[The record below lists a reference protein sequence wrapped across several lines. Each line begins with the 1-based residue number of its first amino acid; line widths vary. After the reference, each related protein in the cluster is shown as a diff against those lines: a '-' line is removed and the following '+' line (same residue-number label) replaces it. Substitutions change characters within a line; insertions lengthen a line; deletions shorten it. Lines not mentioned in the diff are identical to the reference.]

1 MQKYKN
7 NINKMKASD
16 YYLDIDKVSK
26 LQFEDERIIIH
37 NYYTDMLIYASEDG
51 RLPIAISIKNTLI
64 KAGYLIQ
71 VRDENIEKILS

>member
-1 MQKYKN
+1 
-7 NINKMKASD
+7 MKASD

-26 LQFEDERIIIH
+26 LQSEDERNRIH

-51 RLPIAISIKNTLI
+51 RLSIAISIKNTLI

>member
-1 MQKYKN
+1 
-7 NINKMKASD
+7 MKASD

-26 LQFEDERIIIH
+26 LQSEDERNRIH
-37 NYYTDMLIYASEDG
+37 SYYTDMIIYASEDE
-51 RLPIAISIKNTLI
+51 RLSMAISIKNTLI

>member
-26 LQFEDERIIIH
+26 LQFEDERNRIH
-37 NYYTDMLIYASEDG
+37 SYYTDMLIYASEDG
-51 RLPIAISIKNTLI
+51 RLSMAISIKNTLI

>member
-1 MQKYKN
+1 
-7 NINKMKASD
+7 MKASD

-26 LQFEDERIIIH
+26 LQFEDERSRIH
-37 NYYTDMLIYASEDG
+37 NYYTDMLIYMDDK

>member
-26 LQFEDERIIIH
+26 LQFEDERNRIH
-37 NYYTDMLIYASEDG
+37 NYYTDMLIYALEDE
-51 RLPIAISIKNTLI
+51 RLSMAISIKNTLI

>member
-1 MQKYKN
+1 
-7 NINKMKASD
+7 MKASD

-26 LQFEDERIIIH
+26 LQSEDERNRIH
-37 NYYTDMLIYASEDG
+37 NYYTDMLIYMDDK

>member
-1 MQKYKN
+1 
-7 NINKMKASD
+7 MKASD

-26 LQFEDERIIIH
+26 LQFEDERNRIH
-37 NYYTDMLIYASEDG
+37 NYYTDMIIYASEDG
-51 RLPIAISIKNTLI
+51 RLSMAISIKNTLI

>member
-1 MQKYKN
+1 
-7 NINKMKASD
+7 MKASD

-26 LQFEDERIIIH
+26 LQFEDERSRIH
-37 NYYTDMLIYASEDG
+37 NYYTDMLIYASEDE
-51 RLPIAISIKNTLI
+51 RLSIAISIKNTLI

>member
-1 MQKYKN
+1 
-7 NINKMKASD
+7 MKASD

-26 LQFEDERIIIH
+26 LQSEDERNRIH
-37 NYYTDMLIYASEDG
+37 NYYTDMIIYASEDG
-51 RLPIAISIKNTLI
+51 RLSMAISIKNTLI

>member
-26 LQFEDERIIIH
+26 LQFEDERNRIH
-37 NYYTDMLIYASEDG
+37 NYYTDMLIYASEDE
-51 RLPIAISIKNTLI
+51 RLSMAISIKNTLI

>member
-26 LQFEDERIIIH
+26 LQFEDERNRIH

-51 RLPIAISIKNTLI
+51 RLSIAISIKNTLI

>member
-1 MQKYKN
+1 
-7 NINKMKASD
+7 MKASD

-26 LQFEDERIIIH
+26 LQFEDERNRIH
-37 NYYTDMLIYASEDG
+37 NYYTDMLIYMDDK

>member
-26 LQFEDERIIIH
+26 LQFEDERNRIH
-37 NYYTDMLIYASEDG
+37 NYYTDMLIYASDCE
-51 RLPIAISIKNTLI
+51 RLSMAISIKNTLI

>member
-1 MQKYKN
+1 
-7 NINKMKASD
+7 MKASD

-26 LQFEDERIIIH
+26 LQFEDERSRIH
-37 NYYTDMLIYASEDG
+37 NYYTDMLIYMDDE

>member
-1 MQKYKN
+1 
-7 NINKMKASD
+7 MKASD

-26 LQFEDERIIIH
+26 LQFEDERNRIH

-51 RLPIAISIKNTLI
+51 RLSIAISIKNTLI

>member
-1 MQKYKN
+1 
-7 NINKMKASD
+7 MKASD

-26 LQFEDERIIIH
+26 LQCEDERSRIH
-37 NYYTDMLIYASEDG
+37 NYYTDMLIYASDE
-51 RLPIAISIKNTLI
+51 RLSIAISIKNTLI